1 MIEDPE
7 ASDSPDDNEVVS
19 GIIVGTG
26 ANGDTTYV
34 ISMGGTATD
43 DVPVTGPCFSHGF
56 IGDLH

>member
-7 ASDSPDDNEVVS
+7 ASDSPDDTEVVS

-43 DVPVTGPCFSHGF
+43 DVPVTGPCFSQ
-56 IGDLH
+56 